1 MQSLRRTLTDSG
13 FEGVT
18 SYYLDDI
25 SVSWADTATVSITRG
40 DAVKMLFD
48 HAHRWDEAVGPPP
61 LRMWPGMLLTLRQL
75 PGQSKTVIWAATVMV
90 SLGRRI

>member
-48 HAHRWDEAVGPPP
+48 HAHRWPPHLYGCGLGCS
-61 LRMWPGMLLTLRQL
+61 LR
-75 PGQSKTVIWAATVMV
+75 
-90 SLGRRI
+90 

>member
-25 SVSWADTATVSITRG
+25 SVSWADTATASITRG

-48 HAHRWDEAVGPPP
+48 HAHRWAPPP

-75 PGQSKTVIWAATVMV
+75 PGQSKTVIWATTVMV